1 MPELKPCILVIDD
14 NEQTLTLV
22 RRVLETEKYRVITA
36 DSGEA
41 AMAVL
46 ENQPVSLALLD
57 VMMPGIDGY
66 TVCKLIRARCLLPI
80 IMLTALG
87 SDEDKVRGLDAGADD
102 FVTKP
107 FSSDV
112 LLARVRAVLR
122 RSQVALPAPSC
133 TVFKSG
139 NLEID
144 FASRRVSVDNREVRL
159 TPTEFHLLQELGL
172 NKGKVL
178 THTHLLQRV
187 WGPLYRDEKEYLH
200 VFVRCLRTKL
210 GLDRQ
215 GPGAIESISGV
226 GYRFNV

>member
-1 MPELKPCILVIDD
+1 MPELKKCILVIDD

-22 RRVLETEKYRVITA
+22 RHVLEKEKYMVITV

-46 ENQPVSLALLD
+46 ENEPVDLALLD

-66 TVCKLIRARCLLPI
+66 TVCRQIRARSLLPI
-80 IMLTALG
+80 IMLTALDK
-87 SDEDKVRGLDAGADD
+87 DEYKVRGLDAGADD

-122 RSQVALPAPSC
+122 RSQVALPVSSC
-133 TVFKSG
+133 TIFKSG

-144 FASRRVSVDNREVRL
+144 FASRRVSVDDKEVRL

-172 NKGKVL
+172 NRGKVL
-178 THTHLLQRV
+178 THTHLLQKV
-187 WGPLYRDEKEYLH
+187 WGPLYQDENEYLH
-200 VFVRCLRTKL
+200 VFIGCLRTKL
-210 GLDRQ
+210 GLNRQ
-215 GPGAIESISGV
+215 GAGAIESISGV